1 MSEPNHLT
9 PEEREFFT
17 LVARVIFSNPFSS
30 ERDQVES
37 LLGHHVRFTRQ
48 PEGHHFAAIVPT
60 LRARLADLAG
70 RGIADIRAVQGEDRR
85 LVEYAHLFDRYHQYS
100 PSLDALIEEQIA
112 RGAEPAPVPFAQDL
126 LRELR
131 ERGFVVGDTHRYLAL
146 FYQLRRAFYFID
158 HSLVGDAPCMKRL
171 RHALWNSVFTADV
184 RTYADCLWERMEDFS
199 TLLLGETGTGKGS
212 AAAAV
217 GRSGL
222 IPFDP
227 HGGRFAAS
235 FTETFIAT
243 NLSQFPESLIESE
256 LFGHRKGAFTG
267 AIEHHKGV
275 LERCSAHGSLFLDE
289 IGDVSAPVQIKLLNV
304 LQDRS
309 FSPVGGHQVLRF
321 RGRVIAATNR
331 SLETLRR
338 DGSFRDDFFYRLSSN
353 VIEVPP
359 LRLRI
364 QESPRELEQLTASL
378 LGRMTADT
386 GCDLTDRVMGVLRGL
401 PHGYPWPG
409 NVRELE
415 QAVRRGLLNGDYRPD
430 ALTQPTRPGW
440 LAVAEAGGL
449 TAQELLGH
457 YCRTLYQGLGSYEE
471 VARRTALDRRTVK
484 KHIESVSESSQEP

>member
-1 MSEPNHLT
+1 MSRAIRLT
-9 PEEREFFT
+9 PEEKDFFT

-30 ERDQVES
+30 ERDQVEA
-37 LLGHHVRFTRQ
+37 LLGPHVRFTRR
-48 PEGHHFAAIVPT
+48 PRGHHFAELVPS
-60 LRARLADLAG
+60 LRERLGRLAERGAG
-70 RGIADIRAVQGEDRR
+70 DIQAVQDEDRR
-85 LVEYAHLFDRYHQYS
+85 LVEYAHLFDRYHHYT
-100 PSLDALIEEQIA
+100 PALDRLIEEQIV
-112 RGAEPAPVPFAQDL
+112 RGPEPAPLPFAQDL

-131 ERGFVVGDTHRYLAL
+131 ERGFPIADTHRYIAL
-146 FYQLRRAFYFID
+146 FFQLRRAFHFID
-158 HSLVGDAPCMKRL
+158 RSLVGDAPCMKRL

-184 RTYADCLWERMEDFS
+184 RTYSDCLWERMEDFS

-227 HGGRFAAS
+227 HNGRFAAS

-267 AIEHHKGV
+267 AIDHHKGV

-289 IGDVSAPVQIKLLNV
+289 IGDVSAQVQIKLLNV
-304 LQDRS
+304 LQDRN
-309 FSPVGGHQVLRF
+309 FSPVGGHQMLRF
-321 RGRVIAATNR
+321 RGRVIAASNR

-338 DGSFRDDFFYRLSSN
+338 DGRFRDDFFYRLSSN

-359 LRLRI
+359 LRLRL
-364 QESPRELEQLTASL
+364 QESPHELEQLTASL
-378 LGRMTADT
+378 LQRMTGEA
-386 GCDLTDRVMGVLRGL
+386 GGDLLARVMDALQRL
-401 PHGYPWPG
+401 PDTYLWPG

-415 QAVRRGLLNGDYRPD
+415 QAVRRVLLNGQYRPD
-430 ALTQPTRPGW
+430 GPAQPTRPAW
-440 LAVAEAGGL
+440 LAAAESGAL
-449 TAQELLGH
+449 TAQELLGQ
-457 YCRTLYQGLGSYEE
+457 YCRTLYQALGSYEE

-484 KHIESVSESSQEP
+484 KHAESVSW